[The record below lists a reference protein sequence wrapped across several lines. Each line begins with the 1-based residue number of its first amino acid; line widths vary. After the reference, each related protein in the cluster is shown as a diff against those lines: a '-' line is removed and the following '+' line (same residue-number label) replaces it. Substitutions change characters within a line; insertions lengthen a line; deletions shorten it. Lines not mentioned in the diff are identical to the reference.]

1 MARRPDARRAG
12 HAPSLAID
20 PERPLRP
27 PDMTTT
33 TKVRLRFGKRGDLR
47 LVSHHDLMRC
57 LERMLRRARVPM
69 ALSQGFNPR
78 PKMTFALAL
87 GLGIEA
93 LREVV
98 DLELTEPWSPSELRA
113 RLEACAPPG
122 FEWVDARPLP
132 PGAPAPRPR
141 AVTYE
146 MPVPEGRR
154 DAARAAV
161 SALLSSAT
169 WPVTRQRA
177 DRRRELDLRPHVLSA
192 ALDDAGV
199 LRFRLAVA
207 PEGSARPE
215 ELLEALSLG
224 GLLNEG
230 AFLTRVDME
239 LDE

>member
-1 MARRPDARRAG
+1 MARRPGAPAAR
-12 HAPSLAID
+12 HAPSLAIE
-20 PERPLRP
+20 PERPDRP
-27 PDMTTT
+27 PAMTTT

-69 ALSQGFNPR
+69 AATQGFNPR

-98 DLELTEPWSPSELRA
+98 DLELSEPWAPSELRA

-122 FEWVDARPLP
+122 FEWVDASPLP
-132 PGAPAPRPR
+132 PGAAAPRPR
-141 AVTYE
+141 AVAYE
-146 MPVPEGRR
+146 LPVPADRR
-154 DAARAAV
+154 ESARAAV
-161 SALLSSAT
+161 SAFLSSAT
-169 WPVTRQRA
+169 WPVVRQRA
-177 DRRRELDLRPHVLSA
+177 DRRREIDLRPHVLSA
-192 ALDDAGV
+192 ALDDDGV

-215 ELLEALSLG
+215 ELLGALALDR
-224 GLLNEG
+224 LLDEG
-230 AFLTRVDME
+230 AFLTRVDVE